1 MEEPDFHI
9 GILESSDLDSH
20 FIIDFVITTIDSEDI
35 LLMQD
40 KSPNP

>member
-1 MEEPDFHI
+1 MKDPDFHI
-9 GILESSDLDSH
+9 GILESSD
-20 FIIDFVITTIDSEDI
+20 FDFVITTIDSEEI